1 MLEDF
6 VTWELLANYGTLISI
21 VFTIV
26 EFTKELPFIDMIKT
40 KYYSAVIAFILI
52 LSTQLYLGTFEYWD
66 ILLYSLSSI
75 FISLSANGLSDF
87 NKK

>member
-1 MLEDF
+1 MLENF
-6 VTWELLANYGTLISI
+6 VTWELLANYGTLVSI

-40 KYYSAVIAFILI
+40 KYYSTVIAFILI

-66 ILLYSLSSI
+66 ILLYSISSI

>member
-75 FISLSANGLSDF
+75 FISLSADGLSDF

>member
-66 ILLYSLSSI
+66 ILLYTLSSI

-87 NKK
+87 NKN